1 MNGEFEVDFMLD
13 PFEYTEDVNIMLRTP
28 GSIYNPGT
36 MESAPLLFV
45 AGKGTF
51 LITINGVSFQ
61 IRDVNGS
68 IVIDSEVLEVY
79 SGTVS
84 LNDKMIGDFPAFQ
97 IGENT
102 IEWSGSIQF
111 MEIRPRWRYL

>member
-45 AGKGTF
+45 AG
-51 LITINGVSFQ
+51 
-61 IRDVNGS
+61 
-68 IVIDSEVLEVY
+68 E
-79 SGTVS
+79 
-84 LNDKMIGDFPAFQ
+84 GD
-97 IGENT
+97 I
-102 IEWSGSIQF
+102 SH
-111 MEIRPRWRYL
+111 YH